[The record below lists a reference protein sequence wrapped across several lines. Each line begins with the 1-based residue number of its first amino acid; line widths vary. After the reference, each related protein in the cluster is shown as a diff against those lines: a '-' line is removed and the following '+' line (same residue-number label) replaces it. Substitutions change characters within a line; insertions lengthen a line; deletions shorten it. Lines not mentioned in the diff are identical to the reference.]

1 VSTVHMAHPRPRTRT
16 RADHAFVALLRAVMA
31 EGWRPDE
38 AARELLE
45 TVRQDRRLLRL
56 VRARISRAMLERP
69 TGITERATLT
79 LELALSTAVVENP
92 SGASLPRQG
101 GTAHV

>member
-1 VSTVHMAHPRPRTRT
+1 VSTIHVTHHRPRTRT

-31 EGWRPDE
+31 EGWRPEE
-38 AARELLE
+38 AARQLLE

-69 TGITERATLT
+69 TGVTERATLT
-79 LELALSTAVVENP
+79 LDLALSTRLADGI
-92 SGASLPRQG
+92 SGAALPRQG
-101 GTAHV
+101 GSHV

>member
-1 VSTVHMAHPRPRTRT
+1 VSTVHVAHRRPRTRT
-16 RADHAFVALLRAVMA
+16 RADHAFVALLRAVMV
-31 EGWRPDE
+31 EGWRPEE

-45 TVRQDRRLLRL
+45 AVRQDLRLLRL

-79 LELALSTAVVENP
+79 LDVALSTRVAGSV
-92 SGASLPRQG
+92 SGVPLPRQG
-101 GTAHV
+101 GSHV

>member
-1 VSTVHMAHPRPRTRT
+1 VSTTHVAHPRPRTRT

-31 EGWRPDE
+31 EGWRPEE

-45 TVRQDRRLLRL
+45 AVRQDLRLLRL

-79 LELALSTAVVENP
+79 LDVALSTRLAGSV
-92 SGASLPRQG
+92 SGAPLPRHG
-101 GTAHV
+101 GTHV